1 MERIISEP
9 SIFRS
14 FVFGVEDSVVSTV
27 GLVSGIAIVGSAR
40 PVILLTGVI
49 LVFVEAF
56 SMAVGDLLSD
66 NAMRELSAKEERPLH
81 LSFVQALVMFF
92 SYLLSGFFVLVPYI
106 IFSPSVALPVS
117 IAISIAILFML
128 GAYSGKVARVSV
140 WKNGVTMAVIG
151 GAAILIG
158 MSAGIIIE
166 QFTGSIF

>member
-1 MERIISEP
+1 
-9 SIFRS
+9 
-14 FVFGVEDSVVSTV
+14 
-27 GLVSGIAIVGSAR
+27 
-40 PVILLTGVI
+40 
-49 LVFVEAF
+49 
-56 SMAVGDLLSD
+56 
-66 NAMRELSAKEERPLH
+66 
-81 LSFVQALVMFF
+81 VQALVMFF